1 MNKFNELPIG
11 SEILRAIEDCGY
23 SEPTQI
29 QIEAI
34 PAILEGRDVL
44 GKSNTGTGKTAAFGI
59 PAIERIEPGM
69 KMCDVLVVCPT
80 RELVLQVAGEL
91 RKFSKYKEGVKIAPI
106 YGGEPIDRQIQL
118 LKKGAA
124 IVVGTP
130 GRIMDHLRRKTL
142 KLSALSMMILDE
154 ADEMLNMGFKE
165 DIEEILKSVPH
176 DDYQMILFSATM
188 PKAILNITEE
198 FQDNPLR
205 IEIASKQRTV
215 DNVNQVYYEV
225 PRGKKFDALQLL
237 LQHYNSNATMIFAN
251 TKKQVD
257 ELVDELNKV
266 NIKAIGL
273 HGDMKQTF
281 RSRVLEQFKAGN
293 YPILIATDVA
303 ARGIDIDDI
312 ELVINYDIP
321 QDNEYYIHR
330 VGRTGRAGKKGDA
343 LTLINGNRQ
352 AKFIKDIAK
361 YTKTNIVKQPLPSLE
376 EIVEMQKQNYICEVR
391 ELLNESI
398 PNSSFEIINQL
409 LAEGYAIENIAT
421 ALVSKSY
428 VEKAVDFEIKDEEKV
443 STKSKDMRMIKISVG
458 KKDQVSTNHIICTI
472 SEESGLTS
480 NVIGKVSIRDSF
492 TLAEVDAKYVDKI
505 LDSMSEC
512 TIKGISAYAE
522 LDERKRKK
530 ENAGRSKRNV
540 EVKEEKSRSRRSS
553 DKTTSRSEEKAARG
567 RKSEEKSSR
576 GRKSEEK
583 TTRGRRSRGEEKTS
597 RGRRGRNE
605 EKPSK
610 RKKPTSK
617 ERKRRK

>member
-1 MNKFNELPIG
+1 MKKFNELPIG
-11 SEILRAIEDCGY
+11 PELLRAIEDCGY
-23 SEPTQI
+23 ETPTQI

-59 PAIERIEPGM
+59 PAIERIEPGF

-80 RELVLQVAGEL
+80 RELVLQVTSEL
-91 RKFSKYKEGVKIAPI
+91 RKFSKYKEGVKIVPI

-118 LKKGAA
+118 LKKGSA
-124 IVVGTP
+124 IIVGTP
-130 GRIMDHLRRKTL
+130 GRIMDHLRRKTI
-142 KLSALSMMILDE
+142 KLTALSMMILDE

-176 DDYQMILFSATM
+176 EDYQMILFSATM

-205 IEIASKQRTV
+205 IEIASKQRTI
-215 DNVNQVYYEV
+215 DTVNQVYYEI

-237 LQHYNSNATMIFAN
+237 LQHYNSNLTMIFAN

-281 RSRVLEQFKAGN
+281 RTRVLEQFKEGN

-330 VGRTGRAGKKGDA
+330 VGRTGRAGKKGTA
-343 LTLINGNRQ
+343 LTLVSGNRQ
-352 AKFIKDIAK
+352 VKFIKEIAK
-361 YTKTNIVKQPLPSLE
+361 YTKTNIVKQPLPSME
-376 EIVEMQKQNYICEVR
+376 EIVEMQKQTYISEVR
-391 ELLNESI
+391 DLLNDEI
-398 PNSSFEIINQL
+398 PSSSFEIINQL
-409 LAEGYAIENIAT
+409 LSEGYALENIAT

-428 VEKAVDFEIKDEEKV
+428 QEKVVDFEIKEEEKV
-443 STKSKDMRMIKISVG
+443 NTKSKDMRMIKISVG
-458 KKDQVSTNHIICTI
+458 KKDRVSANHIICAI
-472 SEESGLTS
+472 SEESGLSS
-480 NVIGKVSIRDSF
+480 NIVGKVNIRDSF
-492 TLAEVDAKYVDKI
+492 TLVEIDAKYVYKVVE
-505 LDSMSEC
+505 SMYEC
-512 TIKGISAYAE
+512 TIKGITAYTD
-522 LDERKRKK
+522 LDEKKRKK
-530 ENAGRSKRNV
+530 ENASRSKRNV
-540 EVKEEKSRSRRSS
+540 EKEEKKPEKRS
-553 DKTTSRSEEKAARG
+553 
-567 RKSEEKSSR
+567 RKSESKKTEK
-576 GRKSEEK
+576 KEK
-583 TTRGRRSRGEEKTS
+583 KPRRGE
-597 RGRRGRNE
+597 GRV
-605 EKPSK
+605 K
-610 RKKPTSK
+610 KKPTSK
-617 ERKRRK
+617 ERKRAKRK

>member
-1 MNKFNELPIG
+1 MKKFNELPIS
-11 SEILRAIEDCGY
+11 SELLRAIEDCGY
-23 SEPTQI
+23 ENPTQI

-59 PAIERIEPGM
+59 PAIERIEPGF
-69 KMCDVLVVCPT
+69 KMCDVLIVCPT
-80 RELVLQVAGEL
+80 RELVLQVTSEL
-91 RKFSKYKEGVKIAPI
+91 RKFSKYKEGVKIVPI

-118 LKKGAA
+118 LKKGSA
-124 IVVGTP
+124 IIVGTP
-130 GRIMDHLRRKTL
+130 GRIMDHLRRKTI
-142 KLSALSMMILDE
+142 KLTALSMMILDE

-176 DDYQMILFSATM
+176 EDYQMILFSATM

-205 IEIASKQRTV
+205 IEIASKQRTI
-215 DNVNQVYYEV
+215 DTVNQVYYEI

-237 LQHYNSNATMIFAN
+237 LQHYNSNLTMIFAN

-281 RSRVLEQFKAGN
+281 RTRVLEQFKEGN

-330 VGRTGRAGKKGDA
+330 VGRTGRAGKKGTA
-343 LTLINGNRQ
+343 LTLVNGNRQ
-352 AKFIKDIAK
+352 VKFIKEIAK
-361 YTKTNIVKQPLPSLE
+361 YTKTNIVKQPLPSME
-376 EIVEMQKQNYICEVR
+376 ELVELQKQTYISEVR
-391 ELLNESI
+391 ELLNEEI
-398 PNSSFEIINQL
+398 PSSSFEIINQL
-409 LAEGYAIENIAT
+409 LSEGYALENIAT

-428 VEKAVDFEIKDEEKV
+428 QEKVIHFDIKEEEKV

-458 KKDQVSTNHIICTI
+458 KKDNVSANHIICAI
-472 SEESGLTS
+472 SEESGLSS
-480 NVIGKVSIRDSF
+480 NIVGKVNIRDRF
-492 TLAEVDAKYVDKI
+492 TLVEIDSKYVYKVVE
-505 LDSMSEC
+505 SMYEC
-512 TIKGISAYAE
+512 TIKGIVAYTD
-522 LDERKRKK
+522 LDEKKHKK
-530 ENAGRSKRNV
+530 ENASRSKRNV
-540 EVKEEKSRSRRSS
+540 EKEERRP
-553 DKTTSRSEEKAARG
+553 DKRT
-567 RKSEEKSSR
+567 RKSENKKPEKR
-576 GRKSEEK
+576 EK
-583 TTRGRRSRGEEKTS
+583 KARRGE
-597 RGRRGRNE
+597 GRV
-605 EKPSK
+605 KS
-610 RKKPTSK
+610 KPTSK
-617 ERKRRK
+617 ERKRAKRK

>member
-1 MNKFNELPIG
+1 MKKFNELPIG
-11 SEILRAIEDCGY
+11 PELLRAIEDCGY
-23 SEPTQI
+23 ETPTQI

-59 PAIERIEPGM
+59 PAIERIEPGF

-80 RELVLQVAGEL
+80 RELVLQVTSEL
-91 RKFSKYKEGVKIAPI
+91 RKFSKYKEGVKIVPI

-118 LKKGAA
+118 LKKGSA
-124 IVVGTP
+124 IIVGTP
-130 GRIMDHLRRKTL
+130 GRIMDHLRRKTI
-142 KLSALSMMILDE
+142 KLTALSMMILDE

-176 DDYQMILFSATM
+176 EDYQMILFSATM

-205 IEIASKQRTV
+205 IEIASKQRTI
-215 DNVNQVYYEV
+215 DTVNQVYYEI

-237 LQHYNSNATMIFAN
+237 LQHYNSNLTMIFAN

-281 RSRVLEQFKAGN
+281 RTRVLEQFKEGN

-330 VGRTGRAGKKGDA
+330 VGRTGRAGKKGTA
-343 LTLINGNRQ
+343 LTLVNGNRQ
-352 AKFIKDIAK
+352 VKFIKEIAK
-361 YTKTNIVKQPLPSLE
+361 YTKTNIVKQPLPSME
-376 EIVEMQKQNYICEVR
+376 EIVEMQKQTYISEVR
-391 ELLNESI
+391 DLLNDEI
-398 PNSSFEIINQL
+398 PSSSFEIINQL
-409 LAEGYAIENIAT
+409 LSEGYALENIAT

-428 VEKAVDFEIKDEEKV
+428 QEKVVDFEIKEEEKV
-443 STKSKDMRMIKISVG
+443 NTKSKDMRMIKISVG
-458 KKDQVSTNHIICTI
+458 KKDHVSANHIICAI
-472 SEESGLTS
+472 SEESGLSS
-480 NVIGKVSIRDSF
+480 NIVGKVNIRDSF
-492 TLAEVDAKYVDKI
+492 TLVEIDAKYVYKVVE
-505 LDSMSEC
+505 SMYEC
-512 TIKGISAYAE
+512 TIKGITAYTD
-522 LDERKRKK
+522 LDEKKRKK
-530 ENAGRSKRNV
+530 ENASRSKRNV
-540 EVKEEKSRSRRSS
+540 EKEEKKPEKRS
-553 DKTTSRSEEKAARG
+553 
-567 RKSEEKSSR
+567 RKSESKKTEK
-576 GRKSEEK
+576 KEK
-583 TTRGRRSRGEEKTS
+583 KPRRGE
-597 RGRRGRNE
+597 GRV
-605 EKPSK
+605 K
-610 RKKPTSK
+610 KKPTSK
-617 ERKRRK
+617 ERKRAKRK